1 MHSLAYT
8 YPFIVC
14 LVFTHTAIYMLCMV
28 TCTHISTNSSSSII
42 LMSAQMGELRW
53 LDQKLEYGVNFALEN
68 GDF

>member
-1 MHSLAYT
+1 MYT
-8 YPFIVC
+8 
-14 LVFTHTAIYMLCMV
+14 
-28 TCTHISTNSSSSII
+28 ISTNSSSSII